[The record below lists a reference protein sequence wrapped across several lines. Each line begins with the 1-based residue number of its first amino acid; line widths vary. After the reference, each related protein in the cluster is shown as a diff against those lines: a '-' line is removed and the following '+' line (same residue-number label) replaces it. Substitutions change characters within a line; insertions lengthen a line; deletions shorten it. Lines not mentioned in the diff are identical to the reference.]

1 MISPKISIIVPVYK
15 VSLYLNQCIQS
26 ILAQTYQAIEVILI
40 NDGSPDNCG
49 AVCDQYAASNARV
62 RVIHK
67 ENAGTS
73 QARNTGLE
81 IATGKYIMFVDGDD
95 WIDPN
100 TCYESIQ
107 IAETTGA
114 DVVFWSYLREYPD
127 KSLPRKVCLT
137 EKHTFDKQG
146 CFELRRRLVGP
157 VGNELAHPENL
168 DNFSTIWGKLYRR
181 DCIQDIRFVDLTKI
195 GTSED
200 TLFNIQVF
208 ANVCHAEFLD
218 KYFYHYR
225 KDNATSCTT
234 TYKATLLD
242 QWNDLYSMIQNE
254 ITGDERLNQAL
265 NNRIALNLISLGLNA
280 ISSTFSFGSQCKE
293 IKKVLNDPR
302 YKASLVTLDTRPM
315 PIHWSVFF
323 LFAKLNFASGIIILC
338 HMANKLKSKF

>member
-15 VSLYLNQCIQS
+15 VPLYLNQCIQS
-26 ILAQTYQAIEVILI
+26 ILGQTYQDIEVILI
-40 NDGSPDNCG
+40 DDGSPDNCG
-49 AVCDQYAASNARV
+49 AVCDQYAAIDSRLK
-62 RVIHK
+62 VIHQ

-81 IATGKYIMFVDGDD
+81 IATGKYILFVDGDD
-95 WIDPN
+95 WIDLN

-107 IAETTGA
+107 LAEATGA
-114 DVVFWSYLREYPD
+114 DVVFWSYMREYPD

-137 EKHTFDKQG
+137 ENHSFDKQK

-157 VGNELAHPENL
+157 LGNELAHPENL

-181 DCIQDIRFVDLTKI
+181 DCIQNVRFVDLKKI

-208 ANVCHAEFLD
+208 VNVRHAEYLD

-225 KDNATSCTT
+225 KDNVTSCTT
-234 TYKATLLD
+234 TYKADLLD
-242 QWNDLYSMIQNE
+242 QWTNLYSMIQTE
-254 ITGDERLNQAL
+254 IAGNERLSQAL

-280 ISSTFSFGSQCKE
+280 ISSTEPFRSQCKE
-293 IKKVLNDPR
+293 IKKVLNNSR
-302 YKASLVTLDTRPM
+302 YKASLVTLDIRPM
-315 PIHWSVFF
+315 PIHWTVFF
-323 LFAKLNFASGIIILC
+323 LFAKLKFASGIIILC
-338 HMANKLKSKF
+338 HIASRLKSKF